1 MDPLA
6 RLIAIEDIKQL
17 KARYFRCMDT
27 RQWEEMGQTFT
38 RDGVF
43 DCSEGFQ
50 HTPLGG
56 EPIGV
61 EGPVTTGRENIVAW
75 IKDAF
80 VKQTSLHHGH
90 CHEVTID
97 SDTKA
102 HGVIAMNDLIRDGS
116 RTKTLLSAA
125 GHYWESYRF
134 EDGAWR
140 IAHTKL
146 TRLFND
152 VDPDG
157 FYTAGVD
164 DPETNVPAE

>member
-6 RLIAIEDIKQL
+6 RLIAIEEIKQL

-27 RQWEEMGQTFT
+27 RLWEEVGQTFT

-43 DCSEGFQ
+43 DCSQGFQ

-61 EGPVTTGRENIVAW
+61 EGPVTTGRDAIVAW
-75 IKDAF
+75 IRDAF

-90 CHEVTID
+90 CHEVAID
-97 SDTKA
+97 SETEA
-102 HGVIAMNDLIRDGS
+102 HGVIAINDEIRDAS
-116 RTKTLLSAA
+116 RTRRLLAA
-125 GHYWESYRF
+125 SGHYWERYRF

-140 IAHTKL
+140 IAHIRL

-152 VDPDG
+152 VAPDG
-157 FYTAGVD
+157 AFAGGAAD
-164 DPETNVPAE
+164 LEASVPA